1 MKKIILFLALVLSVS
16 TQAQVT
22 QIWTDY
28 GGFWTSSSTS
38 INSVKP
44 DNSHNLL
51 AFRSD
56 GINYST
62 GVDDAKLNTNGVSFT
77 PLNIRALP
85 IPTLPLPIPVETFYL
100 VVLGQ
105 LADGMDNGA
114 DDGPT
119 NPFAPITQGSEVA
132 SYLTDGINGLDL
144 GTGIA
149 NIPSGTTS
157 RFNLSTGGIKTSQIG
172 DGLPDILI
180 SQTAK
185 PTRIGDK
192 TDRLRFV
199 DDNDEIVGEEVLIN
213 LSSTTDYPVVGNWQT
228 DFYKFE
234 STQERD
240 ALVNIEKPLSFFAE
254 DLSYF
259 GITSANAS
267 DAVALIYEPRG
278 SSDPAFIAFN
288 EPSLGVASQLVVNSQ
303 PTEQECDGTL
313 PESILVQVE
322 DSDGASVL
330 QEDLLITATKVSGPG
345 DLLGTTK
352 ELTNKSGLATFN
364 DLELSVGGT
373 HIIEFSYTS
382 LDSAT
387 TTEITFSASCSGVPV
402 EWTGEV
408 STAWNNVG
416 NWDGTE
422 IPNANFNVIIPNGRL
437 RYPVL
442 VSDAGANN
450 LEMGDGTSITLN
462 GRLFA
467 INGSMAN
474 VASGATVDGSVTGST
489 LYFSNQEAAQ
499 TIPSGFISGDLSNLT
514 VENPD
519 GVTTNSDISLL
530 EVFTLKDGDFT
541 IASSSTFTFKS
552 SATKT
557 AVLDRVPSGSSIS
570 GCVVIE
576 RFIPSGKRA
585 FRFLSSPVTTSVSC
599 GKPTIQDNL
608 QEGGQIT
615 DIENTPVVDPNP
627 GYGIHITGS
636 TTGANGFDATNTGN
650 PSMFTFN
657 ESTQDWENIPNTD
670 DGSGLS
676 SGQSFL
682 ALIRGSRALD
692 LTVDNIQSGPETRLR
707 FTGELATGNW
717 DVLSSDLGPDL
728 VDFSF
733 IGNPYQAQID
743 LKAFL
748 ESNNVSGLRTD
759 YVYVFDPTIGT
770 SGSYVTVDLSTNN
783 GTNNVAGSAADKYLQ
798 PHQAFFAETS
808 ATDPSVTFGEIYK
821 KTGALAFVGNAVF
834 RTPPSNGSLNTE
846 LNINLKRN
854 VDLESFVVD
863 GARLVMHDYYSN
875 EVNEKDALKFS
886 NSEESIALLNSLD
899 GIEDYLSVEKRATP
913 IEGEVVQLSIW
924 NYFTPNN
931 TLRST
936 SYTLSIKASQLNQ
949 IVSLV
954 DNYTEQIIELAQ
966 NDETTDYS
974 FEIYSAIPNSYDFN
988 RFKLVFGKTTLSV
1001 NNPIE
1006 LESFKL
1012 YPNPST
1018 DNRFTISL
1026 PKFTSQEVSVEV
1038 YDMLGRNV
1046 FSENYKTD
1054 SGQIDVYAKA
1064 LTSGIYLVK
1073 LSSETLQ
1080 ATKKL
1085 IIK

>member
-1 MKKIILFLALVLSVS
+1 MKKITLFLALILSVS
-16 TQAQVT
+16 IQAQVT
-22 QIWTDY
+22 EIWTDY
-28 GGFWTSSSTS
+28 GGFWNSSST
-38 INSVKP
+38 NFNTVRP

-51 AFRSD
+51 AFRV
-56 GINYST
+56 GNPGTIYST
-62 GVDDAKLNTNGVSFT
+62 GVDDAKLDNNNITYT
-77 PLNIRALP
+77 PLTIRALP
-85 IPTLPLPIPVETFYL
+85 IATLPTTVAGAYF
-100 VVLGQ
+100 VGLGQ
-105 LADGMDNGA
+105 LADGIDNGV
-114 DDGPT
+114 DNSST
-119 NPFAPITQGSEVA
+119 SPFPAITQGSEVA
-132 SYLTDGINGLDL
+132 SFLTRGLQGLDL
-144 GTGIA
+144 GSSLT
-149 NIPSGTTS
+149 NIPSGTSS
-157 RFNLSTGGIKTSQIG
+157 RFNLSSGGIKTSQLN
-172 DGLPDILI
+172 DGSPDILV
-180 SQTAK
+180 SQIAEPSGTDILK
-185 PTRIGDK
+185 FVDSNGDTVGNSVGINLDNSTSFPAVGGWTSDLYK
-192 TDRLRFV
+192 FDSTQNKTGRVNTDRNLRFFAV
-199 DDNDEIVGEEVLIN
+199 DLN
-213 LSSTTDYPVVGNWQT
+213 S
-228 DFYKFE
+228 
-234 STQERD
+234 
-240 ALVNIEKPLSFFAE
+240 
-254 DLSYF
+254 F
-259 GITSANAS
+259 GITIANAVN
-267 DAVALIYEPRG
+267 AVALIYEPGGR
-278 SSDPAFIAFN
+278 SDPAFIAFN
-288 EPSLGVASQLVVNSQ
+288 EPSLGVASQLAVNSQ

-313 PESILVQVE
+313 ADPIVVQVE
-322 DSDGASVL
+322 DSDGFAVP
-330 QEDLLITATKVSGPG
+330 QDNIEITATLATGPG
-345 DLLGTTK
+345 DLLGTLVK
-352 ELTNKSGLATFN
+352 LTIGNGTVSFD
-364 DLELSVGGT
+364 DLQFSVGGT
-373 HIIEFSYTS
+373 HTIEFSYSS
-382 LDSAT
+382 LETAIT
-387 TTEITFSASCSGVPV
+387 TAISFPASCSGDPV
-402 EWTGEV
+402 EWSGDV
-408 STAWNNVG
+408 STAWNNVN
-416 NWDGTE
+416 NWVGGE
-422 IPNANFNVIIPNGRL
+422 IPNANFDVIIPNGRP

-442 VSDAGANN
+442 DSDAGAND
-450 LEMGDGTSITLN
+450 LEMADATSITLN
-462 GRLFA
+462 GQLFA

-474 VASGATVDGSVTGST
+474 IASGAFVDGSAAGST
-489 LYFSNQEAAQ
+489 LFFSNQDAAQ
-499 TIPSGFISGDLSNLT
+499 IIPSGFISGDLSNLT

-519 GVTTNSDISLL
+519 GVTTDSDISLL
-530 EVFTLKDGDFT
+530 EVFSLIQGNFT
-541 IASSSTFTFKS
+541 IPSSSTFTFRS
-552 SATKT
+552 SAAKT
-557 AVLDRVPSGSSIS
+557 AVLGIVSSGSSIS

-576 RFIPSGKRA
+576 RFIPSGTRA
-585 FRFLSSPVTTSVSC
+585 FRFISSPVTTTVSC

-650 PSMFTFN
+650 TSMFTFA
-657 ESTQDWENIPNTD
+657 ESTQAWVNIPNTD
-670 DGSGLS
+670 IDGLS

-682 ALIRGSRALD
+682 SLIRGSRALD
-692 LTVDNIQSGPETRLR
+692 LTVDNIQFGPDTRLR
-707 FTGELATGNW
+707 FTGVLATGDW
-717 DVLSSDLGPDL
+717 SVESSDLGPDL
-728 VDFSF
+728 EDFSF

-748 ESNNVSGLRTD
+748 EGNNVSGLKTD
-759 YVYVFDPTIGT
+759 YIYVYDPTLGE

-783 GTNNVAGSAADKYLQ
+783 GTPNVASAADKYLQ
-798 PHQAFFAETS
+798 PHQAFFAETK
-808 ATDPSVTFGEIYK
+808 ATNPSVTFGEIYK
-821 KTGALAFVGNAVF
+821 KTGALASVGNAVF
-834 RTPPSNGSLNTE
+834 RAPTSNGSLNTE

-854 VDLESFVVD
+854 VDLESFLVD

-875 EVNEKDALKFS
+875 EVNDKDALKFS
-886 NSEESIALLNSLD
+886 NYEESIALLNSLD

-1012 YPNPST
+1012 YPNPSA

-1026 PKFTSQEVSVEV
+1026 PKFMSQEVSVEV

-1054 SGQIDVYAKA
+1054 SGRIDVYAKA

-1073 LSSETLQ
+1073 LSSEDLQ